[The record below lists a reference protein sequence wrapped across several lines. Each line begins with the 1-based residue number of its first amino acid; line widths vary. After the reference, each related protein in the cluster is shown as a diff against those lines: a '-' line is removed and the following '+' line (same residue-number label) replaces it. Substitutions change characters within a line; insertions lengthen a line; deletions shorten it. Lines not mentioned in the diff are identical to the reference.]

1 MSASLALSI
10 GQWSTVGRKT
20 ENQDFHGAMIPEEPA
35 RSTKGIA
42 VALAD
47 GIGSSAFG
55 RVAAEAAVK
64 SFLSDYYC
72 TAESWTV
79 KTSATRVLRAVN
91 SWLHAQS
98 RRGPHAHDRDRGHVS
113 TFDALIFK
121 SRTLHLF
128 HVGDAGVF
136 RLSGRSLEA
145 LAEPHRMTLEGG
157 EALLARALGA
167 DPEVEI
173 DHREVP
179 IDRGDC
185 FLVATDGVWEH
196 VAAAFVCEAVAAAG
210 DDLDAAAR
218 AICEEALARGSGDNL
233 TAQVI
238 RIDAVP
244 GGGAEEVLGG
254 ALDLP
259 LPPTLEPRMLFEG
272 YRILRTL
279 HRSHRSQVHL
289 AVDVETDEKVVLKT
303 PSTEMAQDPD
313 QLRRFAMEEWIARRV
328 DSAHV
333 VKPRPPSRRRG
344 HLYVVMEF
352 VEGQTLTQW
361 MIDHPE
367 PDLDTVRGLVEQ
379 IAKGL
384 RAFHRKEMLH
394 QDLRPENVMIDRDG
408 VAKIIDFGST
418 RVAGVAESD
427 PTMRGEAILG
437 TVQYTAPEYFLGE
450 PATNRSD
457 IFSLGVIA
465 HQMLTGRLP
474 YGVAA
479 AKVRSAADRNRLR
492 YVSARDADGRVPLFV
507 DRALARAV
515 HPDPTKRPEALSE
528 FLHDLQRPSPRDV
541 AAARRPLIE
550 RDPVAFWRTVSF
562 LLAAALVGEFAARRL
577 GWL

>member
-10 GQWSTVGRKT
+10 GQWSTAGRKT
-20 ENQDFHGAMIPEEPA
+20 ENQDFHGAMIPDEPTRA
-35 RSTKGIA
+35 SKGIA

-55 RVAAEAAVK
+55 REAAEAAVK

-98 RRGPHAHDRDRGHVS
+98 RRGPHVYDRDRGHVA

-145 LAEPHRMTLEGG
+145 LVEPHRMTLEGG
-157 EALLARALGA
+157 ETVLARALGA
-167 DPEVEI
+167 DPDVEI
-173 DHREVP
+173 DHLDVP
-179 IDRGDC
+179 IDRGDL
-185 FLVATDGVWEH
+185 FFVASDGVWEH
-196 VAAAFVCEAVAAAG
+196 VAPAFVCDAVTAAG
-210 DDLDAAAR
+210 DDLEAAAR

-238 RIDAVP
+238 RVDAVP
-244 GGGAEEVLGG
+244 TGGAEEVLGG
-254 ALDLP
+254 VLDLP
-259 LPPTLEPRMLFEG
+259 LPPALEPRMVFEG
-272 YRILRTL
+272 HRILRTL
-279 HRSHRSQVHL
+279 HRSHRSHVHL
-289 AVDVETDEKVVLKT
+289 AVDLETDEKVVLKT

-313 QLRRFAMEEWIARRV
+313 QLRRFAMEEWIARRI

-333 VKPRPPSRRRG
+333 LKPRPPNRRRG
-344 HLYVVMEF
+344 HLYVAMEF

-427 PTMRGEAILG
+427 PATRGEAILG

-457 IFSLGVIA
+457 LFSLGVIA
-465 HQMLTGRLP
+465 YQMLTGRLP
-474 YGVAA
+474 YGTAA
-479 AKVRSAADRNRLR
+479 AKVRSAGDRNRLR
-492 YVSARDADGRVPLFV
+492 YVSARDADGRVPVFV

-515 HPDPTKRPEALSE
+515 HPDPAKRPEALSE
-528 FLHDLQRPSPRDV
+528 FLHDLRRPSPRDV

-550 RDPVAFWRTVSF
+550 RDPVAFWRAIALV
-562 LLAAALVGEFAARRL
+562 LAAVLIGEFVARRL
-577 GWL
+577 GWP